1 MITLGLA
8 LLLGLTIYIG
18 LRWQLQSLSGYFT
31 AVLAALGLWAGAFTL
46 HTYTAILPL
55 ILGVLASLLLALVGL
70 RSAHRARHGGQGDP
84 RIWILGTCLVLTPF
98 LVVVARWL
106 WR

>member
-8 LLLGLTIYIG
+8 FLVGLTIYLG
-18 LRWQLQSLSGYFT
+18 LRWQLQSVAGYFT

-46 HTYTAILPL
+46 QTYTAVLPL
-55 ILGVLASLLLALVGL
+55 VLGALASLLLALVGL
-70 RSAHRARHGGQGDP
+70 RSAHRARQDGHGHPGT
-84 RIWILGTCLVLTPF
+84 WILGTCLVVTPF
-98 LVVVARWL
+98 LVMVARWL